1 MAFRRQQLGAV
12 RRRAD
17 ARAATAGRC
26 ASIPSTRARG
36 AARNRVATSEVERL
50 ADEKREREV
59 LAAQPV
65 APLPPELD
73 WRRAGEFIEY
83 SHTPTVPFWKHG
95 YTSLFVYLGLLWLC
109 SPVALIY
116 VWLTEWRLFTKL
128 YRTVICCVF
137 ILGSATYIRT
147 RSGL

>member
-1 MAFRRQQLGAV
+1 MA
-12 RRRAD
+12 
-17 ARAATAGRC
+17 
-26 ASIPSTRARG
+26 
-36 AARNRVATSEVERL
+36 NER
-50 ADEKREREV
+50 REREA

-95 YTSLFVYLGLLWLC
+95 YTSLFIYLGLLCLC
-109 SPVALIY
+109 SPVALLY

-137 ILGSATYIRT
+137 VVGLATYLRT